1 MFVIALGFFV
11 SFVYANETAEVNV
24 VDGGTSAIYAT
35 E

>member
-1 MFVIALGFFV
+1 MAVMALAFFM
-11 SFVYANETAEVNV
+11 SFVYANETAPEV